1 MILSGHI
8 VDVNYRKNDLFCLIA
23 KQINWRGGGG
33 GGGGG
38 GGKRNLKSRRKL
50 SKPEAFF
57 TNYPLACLSRHNL
70 VVIFMLEANDTET

>member
-1 MILSGHI
+1 MILSWHT

-33 GGGGG
+33 GGVA
-38 GGKRNLKSRRKL
+38 GKRNLKSKRKL

-57 TNYPLACLSRHNL
+57 ANYPLDCLSRNNV
-70 VVIFMLEANDTET
+70 VVIFYVRSK